1 MDVWLQQTRIVLRT
15 AYWFIQIFN
24 LRIDKKIVQWNQ
36 SIIAE
41 PPKDQSIITDSPK
54 DQSII
59 TEPPKDQILH
69 LGKTSVWFIQVKS
82 TKISHIGTYV

>member
-41 PPKDQSIITDSPK
+41 PPKDQSIIT
-54 DQSII
+54 
-59 TEPPKDQILH
+59 EPPKDQILH